1 MSRPGNWMT
10 AASYRMFLSA
20 LDSLE
25 STANAMAASADD
37 LAHCLMEADE
47 RPVQVIGQWPFGDGL
62 LFSAVDGAVLSV
74 GKPLWILSL

>member
-25 STANAMAASADD
+25 STANAMADSADD
-37 LAHCLMEADE
+37 LAHCLMEASG
-47 RPVQVIGQWPFGDGL
+47 RPVQVIVQWPFGD
-62 LFSAVDGAVLSV
+62 STVDGAVLSV